1 MIKAY
6 DDTEGEINIL
16 ITGHQWKWQYE
27 YIEDEVGFF
36 SNLST
41 SLDKRNN
48 LAPKDENYL
57 LEVDEPLII
66 PVNTRIRFLITAND
80 VIHSWW
86 VPDFAIKQDAIPG
99 FVNTGW
105 TYVSEPGVFR
115 GQCTEL
121 CGQYHGYMP
130 IVVKAVSSE
139 EYASFIVDKKEAKI
153 QQALLTEKLWEKSEL
168 VTIGE
173 DIYQKNCVAC
183 HQVSGAGLPP
193 IFPALAGSDIVLNG
207 KERQIE
213 ILMEGVQGAAMA
225 SYAEQLSEVE
235 IAAVITY
242 TRQAWGNDEAGDG
255 KIVLPKEILDYKNN
269 KL

>member
-1 MIKAY
+1 
-6 DDTEGEINIL
+6 
-16 ITGHQWKWQYE
+16 
-27 YIEDEVGFF
+27 
-36 SNLST
+36 
-41 SLDKRNN
+41 
-48 LAPKDENYL
+48 
-57 LEVDEPLII
+57 
-66 PVNTRIRFLITAND
+66 
-80 VIHSWW
+80 
-86 VPDFAIKQDAIPG
+86 
-99 FVNTGW
+99 
-105 TYVSEPGVFR
+105 
-115 GQCTEL
+115 
-121 CGQYHGYMP
+121 MP